1 MRTDGDIRH
10 FNNGFFYKTVTLKGS
25 AINCIKHFA
34 ISILVLYVPAS
45 TILELTKEVHTTGS
59 YLDMKY
65 TKQKGVL
72 MEEMF
77 DEIRA

>member
-1 MRTDGDIRH
+1 MV
-10 FNNGFFYKTVTLKGS
+10 FYKTVILKGNL
-25 AINCIKHFA
+25 INCIKHFA
-34 ISILVLYVPAS
+34 ISILVLYVPASS

-72 MEEMF
+72 MQEIF